1 MHVIHQR
8 GLEGDRKR
16 MELCKRWEKTVLHID
31 EHAQIG
37 NGFKKKTINLW
48 FGKKSGEIEKSTEYL
63 KFTYLSTTCKQRQ
76 YLGLV

>member
-37 NGFKKKTINLW
+37 NGFKKKDN
-48 FGKKSGEIEKSTEYL
+48 
-63 KFTYLSTTCKQRQ
+63 
-76 YLGLV
+76 